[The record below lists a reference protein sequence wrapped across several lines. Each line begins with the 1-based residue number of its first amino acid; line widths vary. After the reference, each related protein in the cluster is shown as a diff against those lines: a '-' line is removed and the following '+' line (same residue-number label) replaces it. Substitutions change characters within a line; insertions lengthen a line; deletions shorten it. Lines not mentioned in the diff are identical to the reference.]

1 MVLPYLRSLPRAL
14 HSDRRMPRPG
24 GTPIKTLSLS
34 LAWLPGGLLE
44 VLSIDPAGNTDIL
57 SRMFV
62 QDHIDNLGVR
72 SNRVVRDLDDVPDEL
87 FTSFL
92 RKTDFDVAFDERH
105 NISPSDLFK
114 TFNQFFIVR
123 GALNVL
129 WKMLAMFNEIDSTS
143 LANHEKDVI
152 LRFTCRGADHPE

>member
-1 MVLPYLRSLPRAL
+1 MAR
-14 HSDRRMPRPG
+14 
-24 GTPIKTLSLS
+24 
-34 LAWLPGGLLE
+34 LAGGLLE
-44 VLSIDPAGNTDIL
+44 VLSIDPTGNADIF
-57 SRMFV
+57 SRMFM

-72 SNRVVRDLDDVPDEL
+72 SDRVVRDLDDVPDEL

-92 RKTDFDVAFDERH
+92 RKTALDMAFDERH
-105 NISPSDLFK
+105 NISPTDLFK

-123 GALNVL
+123 RTLDILRKVFAV
-129 WKMLAMFNEIDSTS
+129 FDEIDSTS